1 VIEERPTRPAPSAE
15 VRVAGPGAD
24 HVKAEDVVLLE
35 RRPRSP
41 LGSSLQSGGSGAVWP
56 QTLCLEQEQFL
67 ALGTHQFP
75 SGEPGL
81 TGVSDLGEY
90 LDQSVVPE

>member
-41 LGSSLQSGGSGAVWP
+41 LGSSLQKRWFRRS
-56 QTLCLEQEQFL
+56 L
-67 ALGTHQFP
+67 AADAL
-75 SGEPGL
+75 S
-81 TGVSDLGEY
+81 
-90 LDQSVVPE
+90 